1 MNHEALAALE
11 RLQEFAPP
19 AIDPRLDELATR
31 AIESLEARKDENI
44 RAWAE
49 RLANDVIDADD

>member
-1 MNHEALAALE
+1 MNTEARAALE
-11 RLQEFAPP
+11 RLQTFTPP
-19 AIDPRLDELATR
+19 AEGHEELAR
-31 AIESLEARKDENI
+31 VAIESLEARKDEDI